1 MTGPEVTA
9 AMKAEDVPAGLVE
22 KAGRAIW
29 EHDNGHTTWPPRDPL
44 EIGPAEDAARAAL
57 AAVLPHFAAV
67 VAANTLEDA
76 AENLDLPGSTAVGY
90 YASEQHSGYGDAER
104 DVERWL
110 THRAARIRAEDAA
123 RLTNATE
130 EAK

>member
-1 MTGPEVTA
+1 MA
-9 AMKAEDVPAGLVE
+9 ADVPAGLVE
-22 KAGRAIW
+22 KAARAI
-29 EHDNGHTTWPPRDPL
+29 HASQCCPLDKDSQCYGWPINL
-44 EIGPAEDAARAAL
+44 EEETARHAL

-110 THRAARIRAEDAA
+110 TRRAARIRAEDAA
-123 RLTNATE
+123 RLTTTTKE
-130 EAK
+130 PK